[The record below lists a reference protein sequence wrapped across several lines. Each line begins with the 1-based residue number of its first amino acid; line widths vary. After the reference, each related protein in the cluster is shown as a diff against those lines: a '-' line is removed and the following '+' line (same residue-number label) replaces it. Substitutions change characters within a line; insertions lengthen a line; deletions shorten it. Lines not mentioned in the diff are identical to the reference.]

1 MPAPDET
8 FPFINRSLTQSQSP
22 CKGNSTSFFSL
33 RASRELPHNRHHPP
47 KRGAVSATDVA
58 MQQVPADIWAA
69 FERRLDQ
76 AQVPADQRPDYHKW
90 VRFYFDFCHKYG
102 HSPTAPTSLSPFMSA
117 RLPSHAPGLLLSFLR
132 GQQNNAISL
141 TDPFTT
147 DSVAKQ
153 STGNHASIILT

>member
-1 MPAPDET
+1 
-8 FPFINRSLTQSQSP
+8 
-22 CKGNSTSFFSL
+22 
-33 RASRELPHNRHHPP
+33 
-47 KRGAVSATDVA
+47 

-76 AQVPADQRPDYHKW
+76 GQVPADQRPDYHKW
-90 VRFYFDFCHKYG
+90 VRFYCDFCHKYG
-102 HSPTAPTSLSPFMSA
+102 HSPAAPTSLGPFMSA

-153 STGNHASIILT
+153 STGNHASIILTDMDRELLFGAARSRRAWLLGAFMLTCVYLLFPAGLLYCTTARKYWP